1 MASMNPAPSRS
12 GSAPAMHRI
21 PCVLMRGGSS
31 KGLYFLASDLPW
43 HTAERDRVLL
53 AAMGSPDLRQID
65 GLGGG
70 DDQTSKVM
78 IVAPSWRPGID
89 IDYLFAQ
96 VSVGRDLVDI
106 TPTSGNMLSAVAPFA
121 IERGLVEAH
130 DPVTVVRILDLNT
143 GKVFEA
149 EVQTPAGRV
158 TYQGDYELDGVPGT
172 AAPIMLRFLDPAGGK
187 TGRMLPTGHPVD
199 VIDGVRL
206 SCVDFANPVVMM
218 SADDLG
224 KSGQETK
231 QELDADRAFLDRVE
245 QLRRK
250 AAAAMGMGD
259 VAGSVLPK
267 VVMLAPPRNNGT
279 LSSRYLA
286 PTSCHATHALTG
298 AACVLA
304 ACNVRD
310 SIAYGIA
317 NAAGV
322 DLDRI
327 VIEHAG
333 GKMEVRCELA
343 GRDPGGLPHISSAS
357 VISTARPLFTGTAFV
372 RDRMPVPR

>member
-1 MASMNPAPSRS
+1 
-12 GSAPAMHRI
+12 
-21 PCVLMRGGSS
+21 
-31 KGLYFLASDLPW
+31 
-43 HTAERDRVLL
+43 
-53 AAMGSPDLRQID
+53 
-65 GLGGG
+65 
-70 DDQTSKVM
+70 
-78 IVAPSWRPGID
+78 
-89 IDYLFAQ
+89 
-96 VSVGRDLVDI
+96 
-106 TPTSGNMLSAVAPFA
+106 
-121 IERGLVEAH
+121 
-130 DPVTVVRILDLNT
+130 
-143 GKVFEA
+143 
-149 EVQTPAGRV
+149 
-158 TYQGDYELDGVPGT
+158 
-172 AAPIMLRFLDPAGGK
+172 
-187 TGRMLPTGHPVD
+187 MLPTGHPVD

-231 QELDADRAFLDRVE
+231 QELDADQAFLDRVE

-327 VIEHAG
+327 VIEHPG